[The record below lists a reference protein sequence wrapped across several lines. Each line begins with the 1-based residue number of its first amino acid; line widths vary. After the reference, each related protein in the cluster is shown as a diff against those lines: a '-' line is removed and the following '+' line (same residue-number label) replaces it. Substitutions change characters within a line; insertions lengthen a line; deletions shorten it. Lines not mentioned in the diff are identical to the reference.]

1 MNETIPEPGE
11 RISALVDGCL
21 QGDDLARAMDDLL
34 SHPQSLQTWHTFHV
48 VGDVLRSSALAP
60 SDDGFAFW
68 QRLEGRL
75 ALEPAR
81 PVVIA
86 EDTGTYQ
93 LGLVALP
100 SPDVVAVSANA
111 SVFRWKALAG
121 FSFTALVGAVGLAL
135 WTQSSAPGAAQLA
148 AVAVQARP
156 EAQITVSEAGAG
168 IMIRDPQLDAL
179 MAAHQQLGGHSAL
192 QMPAGF
198 LRNATYAGP
207 AR

>member
-11 RISALVDGCL
+11 RISALVDGWL
-21 QGDDLARAMDDLL
+21 QGDDLARGMDDVL
-34 SHPQSLQTWHTFHV
+34 SHPQSVQTWHTFHV
-48 VGDVLRSSALAP
+48 VGDVLRSSELAP

-81 PVVIA
+81 PVAITEA
-86 EDTGTYQ
+86 NATYQ
-93 LGLVALP
+93 VGLVAQP
-100 SPDVVAVSANA
+100 SPDVVIASANA

-121 FSFTALVGAVGLAL
+121 FSFTALVGVVGLGL
-135 WTQSSAPGAAQLA
+135 WTQSSPPGAAQLA
-148 AVAVQARP
+148 GLSVNALPAP
-156 EAQITVSEAGAG
+156 QITVPEPGAG

>member
-11 RISALVDGCL
+11 RISAVVDGCL
-21 QGDDLARAMDDLL
+21 QGADLARVMDDLL

-48 VGDVLRSSALAP
+48 VGDVLRSSELAP

-68 QRLEGRL
+68 QRLECRL

-81 PVVIA
+81 PVAIA
-86 EDTGTYQ
+86 EANGTYRV
-93 LGLVALP
+93 GVVALP
-100 SPDVVAVSANA
+100 SPGVVIASANA

-121 FSFTALVGAVGLAL
+121 FSFTALVGVVGLGL
-135 WTQSSAPGAAQLA
+135 WTQSSPPGAAQLA
-148 AVAVQARP
+148 ALSTHALPAP
-156 EAQITVSEAGAG
+156 QITVPEGSAG
-168 IMIRDPQLDAL
+168 IMIRDPQLDVL

-198 LRNATYAGP
+198 LRNATYEGS